1 MSKSEEVGTFGRSEV
16 LATLTVTHVSKHED
30 SRLGSSSYIDG
41 KDRQGASYEVI
52 ELDIPYDEESEKI
65 RVGNLRGA
73 LVIGMGGEGF
83 KLHVQDPKLFGKF
96 KVGMTLSL
104 VADSEG
110 VPQ

>member
-1 MSKSEEVGTFGRSEV
+1 MSKSKEVGTFGRSEV
-16 LATLTVTHVSKHED
+16 LATLTVTHVTKHED
-30 SRLGSSSYIDG
+30 SRMLSFIDG
-41 KDRQGASYEVI
+41 KKHQGASYEVI
-52 ELDIPYDEESEKI
+52 DLDIPYDEESEKI

-73 LVIGMGGEGF
+73 LVISEGF

-104 VADSEG
+104 VVDDEG

>member
-16 LATLTVTHVSKHED
+16 LATLTVTHVTKHED
-30 SRLGSSSYIDG
+30 SRMLSSIDG
-41 KDRQGASYEVI
+41 KEHQGASYEVI
-52 ELDIPYDEESEKI
+52 DLDIPYDEEPEKI

-73 LVIGMGGEGF
+73 LVIREGF